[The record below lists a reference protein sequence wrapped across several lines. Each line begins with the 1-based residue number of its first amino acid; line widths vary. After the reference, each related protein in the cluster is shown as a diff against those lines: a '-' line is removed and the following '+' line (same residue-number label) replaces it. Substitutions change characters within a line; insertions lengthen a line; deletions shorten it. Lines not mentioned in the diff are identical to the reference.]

1 MSNPTLDIALQL
13 KRTGAWALD
22 PSTTFT
28 SFADAQK
35 YAAGNKADPDTRGL
49 CGTSYVGQVISVL
62 ADGAVKV
69 YKIEIRVKNAGT
81 AEAPKLELEF
91 YTPDSTTEQGLK
103 ESVER
108 LEGDA
113 TVEGSV
119 DNKIEAFR
127 TGVLVKDYYTWT

>member
-69 YKIEIRVKNAGT
+69 YKIEADRSLSEVGT
-81 AEAPKLELEF
+81 ATSGDNSTIEL
-91 YTPDSTTEQGLK
+91 
-103 ESVER
+103 V
-108 LEGDA
+108 
-113 TVEGSV
+113 
-119 DNKIEAFR
+119 N
-127 TGVLVKDYYTWT
+127 GVLRLKG